1 MKLTFALLLIRAIIT
16 AQGIQPA
23 DLWKQPVT
31 EADQKLAYGKDTLQF
46 GELRLPKT
54 KGSHPVAIL
63 VHGGCFVDQLP
74 RRDPRDTAFEPLRP
88 LAAALADVGV
98 ATWNLEYRRAGNP
111 GGGWPGSFLD
121 LAEGTDFLRKIAR
134 SNQLDLRRV
143 VLVGHSSGGMLVY
156 WLAAR
161 PRLPRSNPLYSKNPL
176 RVKAIVNID
185 APPDLAAAQPREM
198 KFCPVPG
205 ISQFMGG
212 TAVEQPE
219 RYAAA
224 SAMSLLPIGL
234 PQTIVAGGLLKGS
247 SDLVSS
253 YEAAATSKGDSVTVL
268 RLEGA
273 GHFDMLAPE
282 SRYGKSLIEAILAL
296 FK

>member
-88 LAAALADVGV
+88 LAAALANVGV
-98 ATWNLEYRRAGNP
+98 APWNLEYRRAGNP

-198 KFCPVPG
+198 KFCPVPRHLPVHG
-205 ISQFMGG
+205 RYRGRTTRTLRRCFRHVP
-212 TAVEQPE
+212 TADRPSANH
-219 RYAAA
+219 RCRRTSRRDPLTWSAA
-224 SAMSLLPIGL
+224 MKPRRLPRET
-234 PQTIVAGGLLKGS
+234 P
-247 SDLVSS
+247 
-253 YEAAATSKGDSVTVL
+253 
-268 RLEGA
+268 
-273 GHFDMLAPE
+273 
-282 SRYGKSLIEAILAL
+282 
-296 FK
+296 